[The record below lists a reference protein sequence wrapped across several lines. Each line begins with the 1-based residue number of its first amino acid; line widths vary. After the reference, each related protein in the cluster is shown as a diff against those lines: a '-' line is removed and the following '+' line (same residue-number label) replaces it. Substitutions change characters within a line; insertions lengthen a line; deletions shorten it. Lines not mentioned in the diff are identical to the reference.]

1 MKRFA
6 WIRLYDETYGNIVVD
21 ENETITPARAR
32 SFIEHECGEKL
43 DEIDV
48 RNIEIDYSG
57 KFCSSL
63 N

>member
-43 DEIDV
+43 DEIDA
-48 RNIEIDYSG
+48 RNIEIEYSG
-57 KFCSSL
+57 KFCVGL

>member
-21 ENETITPARAR
+21 ENETITPERAR
-32 SFIEHECGEKL
+32 SFIEHECGEL
-43 DEIDV
+43 DEIDM

-57 KFCSSL
+57 KFCVGL